1 MGSSPTWGI
10 LPYSIVV
17 STWDFESRSPSS
29 ILGEAT
35 RGILLFASTWHTL
48 GEEIAYTSAKNN
60 MVGKKYRIQSHSGL
74 PLPL

>member
-1 MGSSPTWGI
+1 
-10 LPYSIVV
+10 
-17 STWDFESRSPSS
+17 
-29 ILGEAT
+29 
-35 RGILLFASTWHTL
+35 LLFASTWHTL